1 MPAKR
6 RIKNI
11 NKIKLQRQKQ
21 NNTKKKGAD
30 LENAM
35 QESRGKN
42 GERGIK
48 SF

>member
-21 NNTKKKGAD
+21 NNTKKKGQIWKTQCRRA
-30 LENAM
+30 EEKM
-35 QESRGKN
+35 GK
-42 GERGIK
+42 GA
-48 SF
+48 